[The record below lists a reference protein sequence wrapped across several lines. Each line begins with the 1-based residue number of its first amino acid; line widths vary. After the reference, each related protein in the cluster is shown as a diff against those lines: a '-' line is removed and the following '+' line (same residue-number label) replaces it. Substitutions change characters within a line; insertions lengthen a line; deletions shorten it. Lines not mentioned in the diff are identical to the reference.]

1 VAEGVHRIPLPL
13 PNDGLRSVNV
23 YAIADGDGLT
33 LVDSGWALAEARQ
46 RLEDALA
53 SIGHELGDVRRFLV
67 THVHRDHYTMAV
79 VVRRLFGSR
88 VLLGAGEQESL
99 DLIMNADAQPAMG
112 FGRLLLSCGA
122 APLVERMR
130 RNWPERDTG
139 GEWEKPD
146 AWLDGTGEIAL
157 AGRTLRAIPTP
168 GHTRGHLVFAD
179 LGHGLLFAGD
189 HVLPHITPS
198 IGFEAARPPLPLW
211 DYLGSLRL
219 VRSLPDLRLLPA
231 HGGVTGSTHARIDEL
246 LAHHDQR
253 LDASAAVIRAGA
265 STAYEAARALRWT
278 RRERLFDDLDPFN
291 QMMAVM
297 ETAAH
302 LDVLVRQ
309 GRLRSSAAA
318 PGGEPA
324 AGPAG
329 ISGGEPGAVSARQP
343 AGVPGGQPAGV
354 CAGVSAGERPGVP
367 GGEGAGL
374 SGGEGAGGL
383 AGGDVVRYQA

>member
-1 VAEGVHRIPLPL
+1 VADGVHRIPLPL

-53 SIGHELGDVRRFLV
+53 GIGHELGDVRRFLI
-67 THVHRDHYTMAV
+67 THVHRDHYTLAV

-88 VLLGAGEQESL
+88 VLLGAGERESL
-99 DLIMNADAQPAMG
+99 NLIINTDASPSAVYR
-112 FGRLLLSCGA
+112 RLLLRCGA
-122 APLVERMR
+122 LPLLERMR
-130 RNWPERDTG
+130 RNWPERDQG

-146 AWLDGTGEIAL
+146 AWLDGTQEIAL
-157 AGRTLRAIPTP
+157 GGRTLRAIPTP

-198 IGFEAARPPLPLW
+198 IGFEPARPPLPLW

-231 HGGVTGSTHARIDEL
+231 HGAVTGSAHARIDEL
-246 LAHHDQR
+246 IAHHDRR
-253 LDASAAVIRAGA
+253 LDATAGVIRAGA
-265 STAYEAARALRWT
+265 STAYEAAGALRWT

-309 GRLRSSAAA
+309 GRLRSSAGA

-324 AGPAG
+324 G
-329 ISGGEPGAVSARQP
+329 S
-343 AGVPGGQPAGV
+343 PGGQAT
-354 CAGVSAGERPGVP
+354 AA
-367 GGEGAGL
+367 A
-374 SGGEGAGGL
+374 GGEGAGGPGGEL
-383 AGGDVVRYQA
+383 ARGLPVGDVVRYQA

>member
-13 PNDGLRSVNV
+13 PGDGLRAVNV
-23 YAIADGDGLT
+23 YAIEDGTGLT
-33 LVDSGWALAEARQ
+33 LVDSGWALAEASR
-46 RLEDALA
+46 RLEAALA
-53 SIGHELGDVRRFLV
+53 GIGHELGDVRRFLV
-67 THVHRDHYTMAV
+67 THVHRDHYTLAIAV
-79 VVRRLFGSR
+79 RQRFGSR

-99 DLIMNADAQPAMG
+99 DVIINGDGSPAAVY
-112 FGRLLLSCGA
+112 GRLLRRCGA
-122 APLVERMR
+122 LPLVERMR
-130 RNWPERDTG
+130 RDWPHRDEG

-146 AWLDGTGEIAL
+146 AWLDGTGEIEL
-157 AGRTLRAIPTP
+157 HGRTLRVIPTP
-168 GHTRGHLVFAD
+168 GHTRGHVVFAD
-179 LGHGLLFAGD
+179 TDHGLLFAGD

-231 HGGVTGSTHARIDEL
+231 HGGVAGSAHARIDEL
-246 LAHHDQR
+246 IAHHERR
-253 LDASAAVIRAGA
+253 LDASVAVVGQGA

-309 GRLRSSAAA
+309 GRLRSSVS
-318 PGGEPA
+318 
-324 AGPAG
+324 GPAG
-329 ISGGEPGAVSARQP
+329 GP
-343 AGVPGGQPAGV
+343 
-354 CAGVSAGERPGVP
+354 
-367 GGEGAGL
+367 
-374 SGGEGAGGL
+374 
-383 AGGDVVRYQA
+383 AGGDVVRYEA